1 MFTIICLDVSFF
13 FLEIK
18 HFPQLPD
25 GFIHAL
31 LICHSGV
38 YYTFSLPLNLQVLI
52 YYQIF
57 DLIFFKRNVLIN
69 GFVCTVKVCVVQVYV
84 NGEQKIIVEND
95 RGCVPCSIKCVYP
108 DKSRQYWCPVI
119 VCTTNKRVRMMTSCF
134 YGYLEFLWTLDE
146 IITTC
151 NLTEAL
157 NQGSVEYRNEINN
170 T

>member
-31 LICHSGV
+31 PICHKQCLLHLFI
-38 YYTFSLPLNLQVLI
+38 TFEFTSINILPNI
-52 YYQIF
+52 RF
-57 DLIFFKRNVLIN
+57 DFFKRNVLIN

-157 NQGSVEYRNEINN
+157 NWGSVEYRNEINN

>member
-1 MFTIICLDVSFF
+1 M
-13 FLEIK
+13 
-18 HFPQLPD
+18 
-25 GFIHAL
+25 
-31 LICHSGV
+31 
-38 YYTFSLPLNLQVLI
+38 
-52 YYQIF
+52 
-57 DLIFFKRNVLIN
+57 
-69 GFVCTVKVCVVQVYV
+69 CTVKVCVVQVYV

-108 DKSRQYWCPVI
+108 DKSRQHWCPVI

>member
-1 MFTIICLDVSFF
+1 MVLYTHYLSVINS
-13 FLEIK
+13 
-18 HFPQLPD
+18 
-25 GFIHAL
+25 
-31 LICHSGV
+31 V

-108 DKSRQYWCPVI
+108 DKSRQYRCPVI

-157 NQGSVEYRNEINN
+157 NWGSVEYRNEINN

>member
-31 LICHSGV
+31 LICHKHCLLHLFI
-38 YYTFSLPLNLQVLI
+38 TFEFTSINILPKI
-52 YYQIF
+52 RF
-57 DLIFFKRNVLIN
+57 DFFFKEMIN
-69 GFVCTVKVCVVQVYV
+69 GFVCTVKVCIVQVYV

-108 DKSRQYWCPVI
+108 DKSRQYWCPVV

-157 NQGSVEYRNEINN
+157 NQGSVEYRNEIDN

>member
-1 MFTIICLDVSFF
+1 MVLYTHYLSVINSI
-13 FLEIK
+13 
-18 HFPQLPD
+18 
-25 GFIHAL
+25 
-31 LICHSGV
+31 

-108 DKSRQYWCPVI
+108 DKSRQY
-119 VCTTNKRVRMMTSCF
+119 
-134 YGYLEFLWTLDE
+134 
-146 IITTC
+146 
-151 NLTEAL
+151 
-157 NQGSVEYRNEINN
+157 
-170 T
+170 